1 MFFPSYDYLRSA
13 VKVFENRFPMI
24 ELLVQHRK
32 MSDEDRQKFLS
43 AFKDDGEVCG
53 FAVMGGAFSE
63 GVDLKGNR
71 LIGAVVVGVG
81 LPQIGIE
88 RNLVRDHFPETG
100 FEYAYQ
106 YPGLVRV
113 LQTAG
118 RVIRDEKDR
127 GIICLVDRRYRESR
141 YLDLLPSEWVP
152 RVCKNTA
159 EVAVNLKSFW
169 NSQQKSIGP
178 SET

>member
-1 MFFPSYDYLRSA
+1 
-13 VKVFENRFPMI
+13 
-24 ELLVQHRK
+24 
-32 MSDEDRQKFLS
+32 MSDEERQNFLS
-43 AFKDDGEVCG
+43 AFKDGGEVCG

-88 RNLVRDHFPETG
+88 RELIRNHFPEAG

-118 RVIRDEKDR
+118 RVIRDEEDR
-127 GIICLVDRRYRESR
+127 GIIFLVDRRYRERR
-141 YLDLLPSEWVP
+141 YLDLLPSDWVP
-152 RVCKNTA
+152 MFCENTA
-159 EVAVNLKSFW
+159 EIAVNLESFW
-169 NSQQKSIGP
+169 SRQQELFGLSGP
-178 SET
+178 

>member
-1 MFFPSYDYLRSA
+1 
-13 VKVFENRFPMI
+13 
-24 ELLVQHRK
+24 
-32 MSDEDRQKFLS
+32 MSDEERQNFLG
-43 AFKDDGEVCG
+43 AFKDSGEVCG

-63 GVDLKGNR
+63 SVDLKGNR

-88 RNLVRDHFPETG
+88 RDLIRNHFPEAG

-118 RVIRDEKDR
+118 RVIRDEEDR
-127 GIICLVDRRYRESR
+127 GIIILVDKRYRERR

-152 RVCKNTA
+152 RFCENTA
-159 EVAVNLKSFW
+159 EIAVNLESFW
-169 NSQQKSIGP
+169 SRQQELSGYQVPNK
-178 SET
+178 